1 MVAESRKIILK
12 YGQTV
17 IIKASSTSSPI
28 ETKAIIQPLRS
39 DIQSSL
45 YGDYTDST
53 KTEQFLYIGLPE
65 IKLSTYPDT
74 TIITC
79 AGENYTIN
87 KSESFDCG
95 NQVMYERAVL
105 EKSST

>member
-1 MVAESRKIILK
+1 MIAESRKIILK

-17 IIKASSTSSPI
+17 VIQPTGTSHSIKA
-28 ETKAIIQPLRS
+28 KAIIQPLRS
-39 DIQSSL
+39 DFQSGL
-45 YGDYTDST
+45 YADYADSP

-65 IKLSTYPDT
+65 IKLNTYPDT

-79 AGENYTIN
+79 AGENYSIK
-87 KSESFDCG
+87 KSESFYCG

>member
-1 MVAESRKIILK
+1 MIAESRKIISR

-17 IIKASSTSSPI
+17 TIKKTDTSSPV

-39 DIQSSL
+39 DFQSGL
-45 YGDYTDST
+45 YADYSDSS

-65 IKLSTYPDT
+65 INLSSYPDT
-74 TIITC
+74 TTITC
-79 AGENYTIN
+79 AGKNYFIK
-87 KSESFDCG
+87 KSESFYCG

-105 EKSST
+105 EEKTQ

>member
-1 MVAESRKIILK
+1 MIAESRKIILK

-17 IIKASSTSSPI
+17 IIKPTETSNSVKA
-28 ETKAIIQPLRS
+28 KAIIQPLRS
-39 DIQSSL
+39 DFQSGL
-45 YGDYTDST
+45 YGDYADST

-79 AGENYTIN
+79 AGENYSIK
-87 KSESFDCG
+87 KSESFYCG

>member
-17 IIKASSTSSPI
+17 IIKPTGTSRSTKA
-28 ETKAIIQPLRS
+28 KAIIQPLRS
-39 DIQSSL
+39 DLQSGL
-45 YGDYTDST
+45 YADYADST

-79 AGENYTIN
+79 AGENYSIK
-87 KSESFDCG
+87 KSESFYCG

>member
-1 MVAESRKIILK
+1 MITESRKIILK

-17 IIKASSTSSPI
+17 IIKPTETSNSVK
-28 ETKAIIQPLRS
+28 TKAIIQPLRS
-39 DIQSSL
+39 DFQSGL
-45 YGDYTDST
+45 YGDYADST

-79 AGENYTIN
+79 AGENYSIK
-87 KSESFDCG
+87 KSESFYCG

>member
-1 MVAESRKIILK
+1 MIVESRKIILK

-17 IIKASSTSSPI
+17 TIKPTDTSHPT

-39 DIQSSL
+39 DFQSGL
-45 YGDYTDST
+45 YGDYADSS

-65 IKLSTYPDT
+65 IKLSTYPST

-79 AGENYTIN
+79 AGENYIIK
-87 KSESFDCG
+87 KSESFYCG

-105 EKSST
+105 EKSSK